1 MYVKFN
7 YLGTTLY
14 TLCAHHF
21 IYFQYYDVFAKRKQ
35 KIYIILNEYAQDNDT

>member
-21 IYFQYYDVFAKRKQ
+21 IYFQYYVVSAKRKQ
-35 KIYIILNEYAQDNDT
+35 KFYIILNEYAQDNDT